1 MIREEA
7 VQIFLNK
14 VRLAYVDDQKAK
26 GIVSSGKSAES
37 LKTTVSPTLGQL
49 LGAAYFTQQKL
60 GRRPGKFP
68 PIEAIIQWL
77 KDKKTFNVE
86 GDKGP
91 SLKSLAFLIAR
102 KISKQGTD
110 IYLKKRPAL
119 SVEDKILEA
128 RKELAMNVG
137 NIAKQ
142 KLIDAINQ
150 RKSA

>member
-14 VRLAYVDDQKAK
+14 VRTAYIDDQKAK
-26 GIVSSGKSAES
+26 GIISSGKSAES

-49 LGAAYFTQQKL
+49 IGAAYFTQQKL

-68 PIEAIIQWL
+68 PVEAIIQWL

-91 SLKSLAFLIAR
+91 GLKSLAFAIAR
-102 KISKQGTD
+102 KIANKGTD
-110 IYLKKRPAL
+110 IYMKKRPGL

-137 NIAKQ
+137 NIAKE
-142 KLIDAINQ
+142 KLMEALKK
-150 RKSA
+150 KSA